1 MKIARFFAAIFAVIG
16 MLLMVGTAGLCFAGV
31 NANVRVLETPKE
43 AIACADALVRALD
56 EGDLS
61 AAAQLMYGQP
71 DLGVKEEP
79 SDPVSEQLWEKYRE
93 EMACASA
100 NKLYLKGSDFMR
112 DVTITVLDVSSITG
126 SVLARAKVLLEQ
138 QVAAATDMNQLYDAE
153 NNFRTELVDQVM
165 QQALEQAIRE
175 DGRTITV
182 AGSVKVINRDGQWW
196 AVPDQ
201 ALLNALNTNAA

>member
-126 SVLARAKVLLEQ
+126 SVPARAKVLLEQ

-175 DGRTITV
+175 DGRTVTV
-182 AGSVKVINRDGQWW
+182 TGAVKVINRDGQWW

-201 ALLNALNTNAA
+201 ALLNALNANAA

>member
-79 SDPVSEQLWEKYRE
+79 SDPVSERLWEKYRE

-126 SVLARAKVLLEQ
+126 SVPARAKVLLEQ

-175 DGRTITV
+175 DGRTVTV
-182 AGSVKVINRDGQWW
+182 TGSVKVINRDGQWW

-201 ALLNALNTNAA
+201 ALLNALNANAA

>member
-126 SVLARAKVLLEQ
+126 SVPARAKVLLEQ

-175 DGRTITV
+175 DGRTVTV
-182 AGSVKVINRDGQWW
+182 TGSVKVINRDGQWW

-201 ALLNALNTNAA
+201 ALLNALNANAA

>member
-43 AIACADALVRALD
+43 AISCADALVKALD
-56 EGDLS
+56 EGDLE

-126 SVLARAKVLLEQ
+126 SVPARAKVLLEQ

-175 DGRTITV
+175 DGRTVTV
-182 AGSVKVINRDGQWW
+182 TGSVKVINRDGQWW

-201 ALLNALNTNAA
+201 ALLNALNANAA